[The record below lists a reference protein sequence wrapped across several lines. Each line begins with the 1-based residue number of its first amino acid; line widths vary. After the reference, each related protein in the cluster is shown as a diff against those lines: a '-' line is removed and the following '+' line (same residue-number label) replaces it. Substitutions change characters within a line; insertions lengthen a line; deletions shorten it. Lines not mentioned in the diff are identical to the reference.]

1 MHYQGGRKDKLNNK
15 LLKPENM
22 FQVFIFPKEVFVF
35 IFSRT
40 FIVKRCNSA
49 SLLYKLCLFFK
60 NYCVRFT
67 RKKLDF

>member
-49 SLLYKLCLFFK
+49 SFMIQTLLIF
-60 NYCVRFT
+60 
-67 RKKLDF
+67 